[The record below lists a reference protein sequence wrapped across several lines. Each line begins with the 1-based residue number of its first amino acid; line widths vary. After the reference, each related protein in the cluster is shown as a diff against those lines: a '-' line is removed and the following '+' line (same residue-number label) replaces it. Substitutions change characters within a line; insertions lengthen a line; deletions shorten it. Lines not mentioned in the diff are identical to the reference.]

1 MSDKA
6 RDNMHMSE
14 VGVHNLELS
23 DYHRLGDTQETTV
36 AMQTKAWLQ
45 EMPPNY
51 SAPERG
57 SQPGCPILCFT
68 LLQGGTHYLSMKLA
82 KFMELTMLCV
92 EWMFLPTGFWKF
104 GTLSC

>member
-14 VGVHNLELS
+14 AGVHNLELS

-57 SQPGCPILCFT
+57 SQPGCPIP
-68 LLQGGTHYLSMKLA
+68 LLYTYTRWCPLLVL
-82 KFMELTMLCV
+82 E
-92 EWMFLPTGFWKF
+92 TG
-104 GTLSC
+104 